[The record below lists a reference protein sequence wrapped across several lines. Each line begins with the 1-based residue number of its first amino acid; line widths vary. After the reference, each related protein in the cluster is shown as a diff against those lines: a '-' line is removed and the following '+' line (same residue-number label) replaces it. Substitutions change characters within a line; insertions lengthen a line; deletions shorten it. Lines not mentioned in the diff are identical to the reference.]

1 MTQDKLF
8 GSLHILLCFYN
19 NKIENLGDSMLNPV
33 IVFFIFM
40 SHILLIM
47 LFSFIVLSVSVVLT

>member
-19 NKIENLGDSMLNPV
+19 KKIENLGDSMLNPV
-33 IVFFIFM
+33 IVFFVFM